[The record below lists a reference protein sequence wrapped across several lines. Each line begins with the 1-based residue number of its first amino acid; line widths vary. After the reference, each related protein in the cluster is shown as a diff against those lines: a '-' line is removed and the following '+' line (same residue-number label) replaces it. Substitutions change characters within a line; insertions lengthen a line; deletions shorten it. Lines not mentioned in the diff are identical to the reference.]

1 MPFSI
6 NLFYSNLVRLSL
18 NFFIIDLCILFQPV
32 LASNSN
38 YFNNQGILVDKQS
51 VYDTF
56 YLVSEVSDFVQNN
69 PILKIYGPLVLD
81 INNVK
86 HDNDIFFIPSLNVEN
101 KPFFLAINCQKSI
114 FSIKDNIKWTSF
126 QPFFTYELNILNDFC
141 GL

>member
-101 KPFFLAINCQKSI
+101 KPFF
-114 FSIKDNIKWTSF
+114 
-126 QPFFTYELNILNDFC
+126 
-141 GL
+141 